1 MRPPSLDST
10 VTEYDA
16 IVYDLDGTLV
26 DLDVDWNAVAGD
38 VRSVYADANVDP
50 PSNDLW
56 AMLEGA
62 ASAGLADTVEEAIAA
77 HERDGASTS
86 PRLAHANELENG
98 TQAMPVGVCSL
109 NCEAACRRALES
121 HGLASAVDVIVGRDT
136 VETQKPDPEPLL
148 VAVDELGV
156 EPADTVFIGDSAR
169 DEQTARRAGV
179 EFEYVGDGPSGV

>member
-1 MRPPSLDST
+1 MRPPLLHRT

-26 DLDVDWNAVAGD
+26 DLDVDWNAVAAD
-38 VRSVYADANVDP
+38 VKALYADSNVEP
-50 PSNDLW
+50 PSDDLW
-56 AMLEGA
+56 AMLEWA
-62 ASAGLADTVEEAIAA
+62 ANAGLADAVEEAIAA
-77 HERDGASTS
+77 HERAGAPTS
-86 PRLAHANELENG
+86 PRLAHADELANG
-98 TQAMPVGVCSL
+98 MATTPVGVCSL

-121 HGLASAVDVIVGRDT
+121 HGLVSAVDVIVGRDT

-156 EPADTVFIGDSAR
+156 EPSDAVFVGDSAR

>member
-1 MRPPSLDST
+1 MR
-10 VTEYDA
+10 Y
-16 IVYDLDGTLV
+16 
-26 DLDVDWNAVAGD
+26 
-38 VRSVYADANVDP
+38 
-50 PSNDLW
+50 
-56 AMLEGA
+56 
-62 ASAGLADTVEEAIAA
+62 
-77 HERDGASTS
+77 
-86 PRLAHANELENG
+86 
-98 TQAMPVGVCSL
+98 GVCSL